1 MGDSG
6 AEDTSDSLSDSDLDQ
21 IARDAEAIEAQRD
34 GGRSNIAGSSSYD
47 AQFTADQLEN
57 RGLDPQGFMSPSNFA
72 QTTQG
77 GAGGDDT
84 TSTAEDFI
92 DSTGI
97 SVPTIQAADTTP
109 TFSGAIN
116 PCGSRPLFSN

>member
-57 RGLDPQGFMSPSNFA
+57 RG
-72 QTTQG
+72 
-77 GAGGDDT
+77 
-84 TSTAEDFI
+84 
-92 DSTGI
+92 
-97 SVPTIQAADTTP
+97 
-109 TFSGAIN
+109 
-116 PCGSRPLFSN
+116 

>member
-6 AEDTSDSLSDSDLDQ
+6 DQGQDTDEFTSDAELDQ
-21 IARDAEAIEAQRD
+21 IARDAEAVQ
-34 GGRSNIAGSSSYD
+34 GGRSNIVGSSSYD

-77 GAGGDDT
+77 
-84 TSTAEDFI
+84 
-92 DSTGI
+92 
-97 SVPTIQAADTTP
+97 
-109 TFSGAIN
+109 
-116 PCGSRPLFSN
+116 